1 MMAPYKDK
9 QRDKDWGKMGAF
21 VLLRKT
27 ITPVNPKEETTVEDR
42 YSISDLDSLPVI
54 VVAIRNH
61 WAVENSLHWHLD
73 YSFKKDDNST
83 MDPVAYRNLGTMN
96 KLCLHLCQLIKA
108 TEQKPV
114 SIRRI
119 RKSFGWNYEDNIA
132 RMLSLLNDSAILKA
146 IKNEQ
151 KRTLKDANTDSKGR

>member
-1 MMAPYKDK
+1 ML
-9 QRDKDWGKMGAF
+9 WGKMGAF

-73 YSFKKDDNST
+73 YSFKEDDNST

-108 TEQKPV
+108 TEQKPIF
-114 SIRRI
+114 SIF
-119 RKSFGWNYEDNIA
+119 SE
-132 RMLSLLNDSAILKA
+132 
-146 IKNEQ
+146 
-151 KRTLKDANTDSKGR
+151 